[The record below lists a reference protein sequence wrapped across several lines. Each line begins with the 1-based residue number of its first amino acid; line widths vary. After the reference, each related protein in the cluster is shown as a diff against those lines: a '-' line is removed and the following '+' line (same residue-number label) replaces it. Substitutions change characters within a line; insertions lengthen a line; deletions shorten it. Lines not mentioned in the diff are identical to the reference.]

1 MTPLFFDFPLT
12 LAVCS
17 IIAGVFGMGLFGI
30 VALVLT
36 VEAWLAILVAAVGLD
51 LCWDAV
57 QLLVVLVA
65 ALIGGA

>member
-12 LAVCS
+12 LAVWS

-30 VALVLT
+30 VAVVLT
-36 VEAWLAILVAAVGLD
+36 VEVWLEIVLVAVVLD

-57 QLLVVLVA
+57 QLIVVLLT